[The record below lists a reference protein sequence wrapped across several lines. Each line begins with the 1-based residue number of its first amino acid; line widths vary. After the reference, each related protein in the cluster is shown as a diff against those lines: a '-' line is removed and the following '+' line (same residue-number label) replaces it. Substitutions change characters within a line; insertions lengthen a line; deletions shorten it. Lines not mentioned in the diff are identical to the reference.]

1 VSEEFLNNYN
11 QDFNVKLN
19 LRESEERKTT
29 VFMNT
34 CDEYYVPEF

>member
-11 QDFNVKLN
+11 QDFDAKLN

-29 VFMNT
+29 VFKHT
-34 CDEYYVPEF
+34 CEEFYAPEF